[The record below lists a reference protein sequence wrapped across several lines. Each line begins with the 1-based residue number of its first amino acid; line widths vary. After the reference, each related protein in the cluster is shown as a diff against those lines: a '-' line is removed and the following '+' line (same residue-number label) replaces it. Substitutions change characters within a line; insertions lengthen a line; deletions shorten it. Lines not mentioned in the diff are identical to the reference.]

1 MKNDNIVNVPYILYE
16 KEMGNKS
23 TIIKMLIGAV
33 FTLVLLF
40 ALTLFMFMKVIN
52 SHDYVSY
59 AQDGN
64 GQNNINTGEQGDV
77 TNGAKTVHSN

>member
-1 MKNDNIVNVPYILYE
+1 MKNNNIVNVPYILYE

-23 TIIKMLIGAV
+23 TIIKMLIGIVITFAIM
-33 FTLVLLF
+33 FT
-40 ALTLFMFMKVIN
+40 LTLFMFMKFIN